1 MTTSSAKKRKE
12 EMRQAWH
19 SNATCIVLAQHF
31 GLSEGALR
39 VFWTREKAAGRL
51 PNGPRVRDGLAPISR
66 ILEILPDEL
75 ESDCIESEEDDE
87 WIDQPVG
94 PRHDPLLPVLRELHP
109 GYDEAGFNTVPRAV
123 LNAEVGRYD
132 RTDKLS
138 EMMRRVGG
146 VPTPAMLRQMARAHD
161 RAMRRAFETG
171 KIKR

>member
-12 EMRQAWH
+12 EIRQAWH

-51 PNGPRVRDGLAPISR
+51 PEGPRVRDGLAPISR
-66 ILEILPDEL
+66 ILAIQPEPAA
-75 ESDCIESEEDDE
+75 DCIESDEDDV
-87 WIDQPVG
+87 WIERPIG
-94 PRHDPLLPVLRELHP
+94 PRADPLLPALRELHP
-109 GYDEAGFNTVPRAV
+109 NYDQPGFNTVPRAV
-123 LNAEVGRYD
+123 LNAEIGRYD
-132 RTDKLS
+132 RSDKLS
-138 EMMRRVGG
+138 EMMRRVAG

-161 RAMRRAFETG
+161 RVMRRAIETG

>member
-1 MTTSSAKKRKE
+1 MTTSSAKKRKD

-19 SNATCIVLAQHF
+19 SNATCVVLAQQF

-51 PNGPRVRDGLAPISR
+51 PEGSRVRDGLAPISR
-66 ILEILPDEL
+66 ILEVLPEPA
-75 ESDCIESEEDDE
+75 EDCLDNEEDDD
-87 WIDQPVG
+87 WIEQPVG
-94 PRHDPLLPVLRELHP
+94 PRVDPLLPVLRELHP
-109 GYDEAGFNTVPRAV
+109 NYDEPGFNTVPRAV
-123 LNAEVGRYD
+123 LNAEIGRYD
-132 RTDKLS
+132 RADKLS

-161 RAMRRAFETG
+161 RAMRRAIETG